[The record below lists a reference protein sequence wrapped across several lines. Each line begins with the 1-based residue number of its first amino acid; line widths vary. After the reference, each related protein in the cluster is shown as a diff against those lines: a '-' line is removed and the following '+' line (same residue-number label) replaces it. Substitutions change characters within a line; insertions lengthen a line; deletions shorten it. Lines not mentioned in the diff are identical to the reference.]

1 MDNLLV
7 GTLSLPKFPSE
18 NSLPSVMSSAT
29 SSLWKTFRDHR
40 NHRSEN
46 RDQLITISPESVIIF
61 PRNPDHDHPGIAIT
75 IARNRRSPSP
85 GIPKKFARALE
96 VPIYQLFYKG
106 EEPPK
111 LPKLPKRKGSSDIVW
126 GSTGKEARL
135 LVKFCQL
142 CSRMDESDLKLLFSI
157 AQKMARPKGE

>member
-29 SSLWKTFRDHR
+29 SSLWKTFWDHR

-61 PRNPDHDHPGIAIT
+61 PRNPDHDHPGIAIM
-75 IARNRRSPSP
+75 IARNLRSPSP
-85 GIPKKFARALE
+85 AIPNLE
-96 VPIYQLFYKG
+96 MYG
-106 EEPPK
+106 K
-111 LPKLPKRKGSSDIVW
+111 LPYNVLQEGIMSVAPRDQQMHSRKSESLETRLTPDHSLPV
-126 GSTGKEARL
+126 
-135 LVKFCQL
+135 
-142 CSRMDESDLKLLFSI
+142 
-157 AQKMARPKGE
+157 